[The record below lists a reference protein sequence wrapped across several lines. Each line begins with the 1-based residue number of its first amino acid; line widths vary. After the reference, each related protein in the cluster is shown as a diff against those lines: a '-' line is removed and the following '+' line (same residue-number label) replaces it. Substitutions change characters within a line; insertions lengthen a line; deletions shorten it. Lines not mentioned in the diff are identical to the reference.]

1 MFWGVCV
8 AVSHRTGVNPILMN
22 NYAPFELVFFQIQ
35 ILCNPRLSVIRRT
48 FKTGL
53 QSAIKMIYLII
64 LVAVRKG
71 YKGSATC
78 RILTCDNL
86 VAGTTSLC
94 LQTWRNDTVPCSNF
108 PQIPTRTTQIKKHH
122 KLTVVNQAKGDSFE
136 HWLVMYLPKYRFG
149 IFFYRKKL
157 RTATLSFFFLN
168 VCYVTP

>member
-1 MFWGVCV
+1 
-8 AVSHRTGVNPILMN
+8 
-22 NYAPFELVFFQIQ
+22 
-35 ILCNPRLSVIRRT
+35 
-48 FKTGL
+48 
-53 QSAIKMIYLII
+53 MIYLII
-64 LVAVRKG
+64 LAAVRKG
-71 YKGSATC
+71 YKGSTTF

-122 KLTVVNQAKGDSFE
+122 KLTIVNQTKGDSFE

-157 RTATLSFFFLN
+157 RTAALSFFSSKCLLCHTIRHSPN
-168 VCYVTP
+168 VICQLPIYTHTHIIKWYSYLPLKILVHWICKKFWRHNPIPRFS